1 MKKKSNKASLIVCA
15 CAFVFTVVYLAVFD
29 NGIFNSLGKIKFGY
43 LLIAIA
49 FMGIYWLLEAASL
62 HVVTK
67 SVHPEQKFK
76 HTFLVSIL
84 GQYYNCITPFASG
97 GQPIQAYYMVRY
109 GTPLG
114 SSMTA
119 LLAKFIVYQFVLTLY
134 SAVVLVCGSL
144 TFVGSAE
151 MLVLTII
158 GFVINFAVI
167 IGLLVLA
174 FAKKAAVRIAH
185 GIIALLAKIRIVK
198 DKDAKIKF
206 IDEEMDAYHKDF
218 IFIKQQPIVVLKMVI
233 MTVLQ
238 LTVYFSISYVLYLG
252 FGLSGTSWFTI
263 ISCQAYVLMISAFV
277 PLPGALGAA
286 EGSYAAFYS
295 GIFGSYVG
303 ISTFIWRF
311 LTFYLP
317 IIIGL
322 VTTLCMNRHEKKKM
336 IATEADE

>member
-1 MKKKSNKASLIVCA
+1 MNKKSNKVSLIVCA
-15 CAFVFTVVYLAVFD
+15 IAFVVTVVYLAVFD
-29 NGIFNSLGKIKFGY
+29 NGIFDSLGEINFGF

-49 FMGIYWLLEAASL
+49 CMGIYWLLEAASL

-67 SVHPEQKFK
+67 AVHPEQKFK

-97 GQPIQAYYMVRY
+97 GQPVQAFYMVQY

-119 LLAKFIVYQFVLTLY
+119 LLAKFIVYQFVLTIY
-134 SAVVLVCGSL
+134 SAVVLVCGALS
-144 TFVGSAE
+144 FVGSPE

-158 GFVINFAVI
+158 GFAINFAVI
-167 IGLLVLA
+167 VGLLVLA
-174 FAKKAAVRIAH
+174 FAKMAAVKIAH
-185 GIIALLAKIRIVK
+185 GVITILAKVRIVK
-198 DKDAKIKF
+198 DKEAKMKF
-206 IDEEMDAYHKDF
+206 IDEEMESYHKDF
-218 IFIKQQPIVVLKMVI
+218 VFIRQQPVVVLKMVI

-286 EGSYAAFYS
+286 EGSYAAFYK

-317 IIIGL
+317 IVVGL
-322 VTTLCMNRHEKKKM
+322 TTTICMSRHEKKKEKL
-336 IATEADE
+336 AQQKQ